1 MEEERVRKVNSSQ
14 DLRRTTEQ
22 ARRKVA
28 KWPRWK
34 RALKLTKYSTGFII
48 LGNL

>member
-1 MEEERVRKVNSSQ
+1 MEYVKGTQ
-14 DLRRTTEQ
+14 DLIKITQ
-22 ARRKVA
+22 NARRKVA

-34 RALKLTKYSTGFII
+34 RALKLTKYSTGFIV